1 MNRISFSGSGEFIRD
16 FVDRFLESAGT
27 RFEPLEE
34 TLERYRETLQ
44 EIAAEKR
51 IDLRNLEK
59 VVDFMVA
66 CDMPEERIE
75 RFLGVDDGGL
85 ESLARDAGI
94 LESYI
99 EDGTIESFSIHE
111 ESG

>member
-1 MNRISFSGSGEFIRD
+1 MNRISFSGSSEVIRD
-16 FVDRFLESAGT
+16 FVDRFLESAGM

-34 TLERYRETLQ
+34 TLERYRENLQ

-51 IDLRNLEK
+51 IDLRHLEK
-59 VVDFMVA
+59 VIDFMVA
-66 CDMPEERIE
+66 CDVPEEEIE
-75 RFLGVDDGGL
+75 RLFSIGDGRL